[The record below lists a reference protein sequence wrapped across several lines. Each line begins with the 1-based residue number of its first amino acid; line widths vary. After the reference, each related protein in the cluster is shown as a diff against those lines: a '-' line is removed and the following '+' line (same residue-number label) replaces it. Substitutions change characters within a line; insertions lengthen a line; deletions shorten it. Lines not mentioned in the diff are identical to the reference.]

1 MLYINMK
8 PINHGDLDMSGK
20 KVLVVDDDAKTVEL
34 VKLYLNRDG
43 YRVLTAYNGNDA
55 LQLARESQPD
65 LIVLDLMLPSIS
77 GLDVCRI
84 LRKESDVPIIMLTAL
99 TTDDD
104 RLTGLDL
111 GADDYV
117 TKPFSPREL
126 AARVRAVLRRLP
138 GERGPEK
145 IEHGALSVNF
155 LKHEA
160 FLEGKPLGLTPVEF
174 KVLGA
179 LVKEPGRV
187 FSRAQIIEKALG
199 HDFDGFDRTIDVHI
213 LKLRRKLEPDPR
225 HPRFIKTIYGAGYK
239 LLEHDGDA

>member
-1 MLYINMK
+1 MNTVI
-8 PINHGDLDMSGK
+8 PGDLKMTGK
-20 KVLVVDDDAKTVEL
+20 KVLVVDDDEKTVEL

-43 YRVLTAYNGNDA
+43 YRVITAYDGNGA
-55 LQLARESQPD
+55 LKLARENQPD
-65 LIVLDLMLPSIS
+65 LIVLDLMLPGIN
-77 GLDVCRI
+77 GLEICRI
-84 LRKESDVPIIMLTAL
+84 LREESDVPIIMLTAL

-104 RLTGLDL
+104 RLKGLDI

-126 AARVRAVLRRLP
+126 AARVRAVLRRMP

-145 IEHGALSVNF
+145 IEHGALTVNF

-160 FLEGKPLGLTPVEF
+160 FLKDKPLNLTPIEF

-187 FSRAQIIEKALG
+187 FSRALIIEKALG

-213 LKLRRKLEPDPR
+213 LKLRRKLEPNPR
-225 HPRFIKTIYGAGYK
+225 HPRYIKTVYGAGYK
-239 LLEHDGDA
+239 LMEASSDT